1 MKKYLFASAL
11 MLCVQSF
18 LFSKTTVFLSVDGF
32 IQREAYREQS
42 VDWERLSAGGGVNS
56 QIFWSNNFGIF
67 VDIGVKT
74 PLSWTFKASGG
85 NVKLLFDDFTNKI
98 GFYAALGPAYRFDL
112 GGNSSFYIGLGP
124 SYSLQMLGGEFRLL
138 SQNRSFHKFGIV
150 AEPGFVFTFA
160 SGLTFEAGLNLG
172 LTFLQYETNI
182 VKVTSAGRAV
192 GGSDSEF
199 KEWAKKYMGFAVTPF
214 VGLGYS
220 FSTGG

>member
-1 MKKYLFASAL
+1 MKKYFFAFAL

-18 LFSKTTVFLSVDGF
+18 LFSKTTVFISVDGF
-32 IQREAYREQS
+32 LQREAYKVKS
-42 VDWERLSAGGGVNS
+42 VDWERLSAGAGVNS

-67 VDIGVKT
+67 ADIGVKT
-74 PLSWTFKASGG
+74 PLSWISKRSGR
-85 NVKLLFDDFTNKI
+85 NVQWTFDDFTNKV

-124 SYSLQMLGGEFRLL
+124 SYSLQLLGGEFPLG

-172 LTFLQYETNI
+172 LNFLYYDTNI
-182 VKVTSAGRAV
+182 IEFTSAARAR
-192 GGSDSEF
+192 GASNSET
-199 KEWAKKYMGFAVTPF
+199 KEWAKDYIGFAVTPF